1 MTTRGLG
8 FRTFASRQV
17 GVIPFR
23 LIAIPLVVAAAIAF
37 WNKAICAGLD
47 FLLTAPRALQR
58 QTSPLPVARCR
69 ASRTD
74 EVDRCQVPWRQC
86 AQDAPTTSQ
95 GDVQ

>member
-37 WNKAICAGLD
+37 
-47 FLLTAPRALQR
+47 
-58 QTSPLPVARCR
+58 
-69 ASRTD
+69 
-74 EVDRCQVPWRQC
+74 
-86 AQDAPTTSQ
+86 
-95 GDVQ
+95 